1 MAQLATAEAEPL
13 FNSAYDAIAF
23 AYRFNCQQYAMTPMA
38 KLMRGQIGTGKG
50 LVGLDGA
57 AQAGFIRG
65 LIEQLGEWEKAALA
79 ARFAFDRKELF
90 KARDTLII
98 PALASLPTGVHHRRM
113 VDALVQKFYGERV
126 YLKDLAELVGLHANT
141 MTDRWRCIRKSLT
154 ELEHRAID
162 RAEAEFQVAGLV
174 PF

>member
-23 AYRFNCQQYAMTPMA
+23 AYRFNSQQYAMTPMA
-38 KLMRGQIGTGKG
+38 KLMRGQIGSGKG

-113 VDALVQKFYGERV
+113 VDALVQKHFGRKV
-126 YLKDLAELVGLHANT
+126 WLKEIAELYGINKNT
-141 MTDRWRCIRKSLT
+141 MTDQWRIIRKTLH
-154 ELEHRAID
+154 EIECRAMD
-162 RAEAEFQVAGLV
+162 KAEAALRESGVCL
-174 PF
+174 